1 MSDESAVLMAVLS
14 VTAWMAPWM
23 AARMWARAAFTV
35 IDRAS
40 NHAKWS
46 VFRQTSCP

>member
-1 MSDESAVLMAVLS
+1 MSDESAVLMTVLS
-14 VTAWMAPWM
+14 VTARMAARM
-23 AARMWARAAFTV
+23 AARMWVWAASAV

>member
-14 VTAWMAPWM
+14 VTAWM